1 MAAGVTVV
9 NKTINRV
16 AELARGSQLL
26 MVGPNDAH
34 AAGGLRWPQGAL
46 GAQWSSIRRGL
57 QGDNA
62 GLRGCRA
69 QRP

>member
-26 MVGPNDAH
+26 MVGPTTPMLLEAFEGL
-34 AAGGLRWPQGAL
+34 GGTGGSVVVDKERAYRAITL
-46 GAQWSSIRRGL
+46 G
-57 QGDNA
+57 
-62 GLRGCRA
+62 
-69 QRP
+69 